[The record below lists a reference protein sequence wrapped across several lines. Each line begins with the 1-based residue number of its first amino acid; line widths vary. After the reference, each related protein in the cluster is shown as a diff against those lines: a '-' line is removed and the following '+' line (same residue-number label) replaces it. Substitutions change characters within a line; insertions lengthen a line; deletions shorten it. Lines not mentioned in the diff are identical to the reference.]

1 MGSLC
6 WIPVSKSVVYNV
18 LQGGIFLLLSVGA
31 VSFYITY
38 VCTGSPWFIY
48 GTLSLLLLMAMY
60 AGHYRVR
67 MRRRFNIIVS
77 FIFITTL
84 LHSCS
89 TLTLFSFNRPVT
101 WFIAIPLSCTTFI
114 PSMEICFEIN
124 LFWACGAMWIAHR
137 QIILLHYGCIY
148 SCSSKVRSSIR
159 LTLSVNACHFA
170 QEPELK
176 YGVYAGQWRWKHS
189 ELDRWPLIS
198 PHVWLL
204 LTLSGVQLSSAL
216 FFLFWQK
223 AVVCSVFHLDG
234 LNLSLVGTRW
244 CFEAKD
250 AGIPLFVRLQ
260 WMGFFKKC
268 RLQALRQWPIQTGL
282 VLKLYHVLLPDP
294 SWSFSIRNSPW
305 LHIGVCR
312 KQGH

>member
-1 MGSLC
+1 
-6 WIPVSKSVVYNV
+6 
-18 LQGGIFLLLSVGA
+18 
-31 VSFYITY
+31 
-38 VCTGSPWFIY
+38 
-48 GTLSLLLLMAMY
+48 
-60 AGHYRVR
+60 
-67 MRRRFNIIVS
+67 
-77 FIFITTL
+77 
-84 LHSCS
+84 
-89 TLTLFSFNRPVT
+89 
-101 WFIAIPLSCTTFI
+101 
-114 PSMEICFEIN
+114 
-124 LFWACGAMWIAHR
+124 MWIAHR

-234 LNLSLVGTRW
+234 LNLSLVATRG
-244 CFEAKD
+244 CFKMLEFLC
-250 AGIPLFVRLQ
+250 LFSGNEWASSRNVDDRPSDNDQ
-260 WMGFFKKC
+260 FK
-268 RLQALRQWPIQTGL
+268 LDWYS
-282 VLKLYHVLLPDP
+282 KLYHVLLPDP